1 MPIPAYVR
9 ALRQHVGQAPLWLPG
24 VTAVVLRDDNV
35 LLVQRSDTLE
45 WTPVTGI
52 VDPGE
57 QPAVAAAREVLEE
70 TGVTASVD
78 RLASVRAGPMT
89 VHVNGDQAYYLD
101 HCFACSY
108 VSGEAYVGDDESVDV
123 GWFPLADLPVM
134 PGIHRQRIREATERV
149 ERARF
154 EL

>member
-1 MPIPAYVR
+1 MPIPEYVR
-9 ALRQHVGQAPLWLPG
+9 QLRQHVGHAPLWLPG
-24 VTAVVLRDDNV
+24 VTAVVLRRDEV
-35 LLVQRSDTLE
+35 LLVQRSDTFV

-70 TGVTASVD
+70 TGVSASVE

-89 VHVNGDQAYYLD
+89 VHVNGDQVYYLD
-101 HCFACSY
+101 HCFTCAY

-123 GWFPLADLPVM
+123 GWFPLTDLPEM
-134 PGIHRQRIREATERV
+134 PPIHQQRIRDATEPA

-154 EL
+154 DV